1 MSIKKELFGKLSNG
15 SEAYI
20 YELTNANGMRLSISE
35 FGAAIVKL
43 ITKDRYGNKLDVVCG
58 YDELHSYEYG
68 SGYQGAVVGRW
79 ANRIANGRFV
89 MDGRE
94 YNLTLN
100 KAPNHIHGGSEGKL
114 SHVVWSGKIVDD
126 GDEPSLRL
134 FFVSPDG
141 DNGYPGNLMVSVTYT
156 LTNDNEV
163 VIHYEATTDKKTVI
177 NLTNHAYFNLGGYDS
192 GSIYDHVLTVLAD
205 TYLETD
211 QTSTPTGKIMS
222 VEGTPFD
229 FRSPKHVGE
238 DIDSSH
244 PNIQSAGGYDHCFNF
259 DGWQS
264 YKREPSL
271 GAKLYCEKSG
281 IEMQVITNQ
290 PCVQIYSAN
299 WMNDADFPFKGGCPQ
314 VPRNAICL
322 ETQRMPDSMNHDGFT
337 KCTLDVDEKYDYT
350 TVYKFNI
357 K

>member
-1 MSIKKELFGKLSNG
+1 
-15 SEAYI
+15 
-20 YELTNANGMRLSISE
+20 
-35 FGAAIVKL
+35 
-43 ITKDRYGNKLDVVCG
+43 
-58 YDELHSYEYG
+58 
-68 SGYQGAVVGRW
+68 
-79 ANRIANGRFV
+79 

-94 YNLTLN
+94 YNLTIN
-100 KAPNHIHGGSEGKL
+100 KVPNHIHGGNEGKL
-114 SHVVWSGKIVDD
+114 SHVVWKGQIVDD
-126 GDEPSLRL
+126 GEEPSLRL
-134 FFVSPDG
+134 FCASPDG
-141 DNGYPGNLMVSVTYT
+141 DNGYPGNLCVSITYT

-192 GSIYDHVLTVLAD
+192 GSVCDHVLTVLAD

-211 QTSTPTGKIMS
+211 QASIPTGRIIS

-229 FRSPKHVGE
+229 FRSPKRVGE

-244 PNIQSAGGYDHCFNF
+244 PNMQSAGGYDHCFNF

-264 YKREPSL
+264 YKRQPSL

-299 WMNDADFPFKGGCPQ
+299 GMKNADFPFKGGCPQ

-322 ETQRMPDSMNHDGFT
+322 EAQRMPDSMNHDGFT